1 MDHVEWRAT
10 KSHRLFLSV
19 QGNELDHIFVYIG
32 NDVKVDTVK
41 HKLVAD
47 VANHQSDSECV
58 KSNRA
63 HHRQGRLYP
72 QPILGFDDVGE
83 NQQYLL

>member
-10 KSHRLFLSV
+10 KSHRLFFVSP
-19 QGNELDHIFVYIG
+19 GNELDHIFVYIG

-58 KSNRA
+58 KSTARITDKEDC
-63 HHRQGRLYP
+63 
-72 QPILGFDDVGE
+72 IL
-83 NQQYLL
+83 NQYWV